1 MNIQYNERKMTISD
15 TLKNYAAKKCAKL
28 ERYFGDEPSVQVTF
42 SNERGMETAEITL
55 QCRGMYF
62 RAEERTTDM
71 YASVDGAVAS
81 IDRQIQ
87 KNKTRIS
94 KRIRQDAF
102 AKAVGTMTDYHD
114 EETYEIV
121 REKML
126 DVKPMTTED
135 AILQMNLLGH
145 TFFFFINSE
154 RGDRHCVVYKR
165 NDGGYGMLVSQ
176 Q

>member
-1 MNIQYNERKMTISD
+1 MNIQYNERKMEISD
-15 TLKNYAAKKCAKL
+15 ILKEYAAKKCAKL
-28 ERYFGDEPSVQVTF
+28 GKYFGDEPSVQVTF
-42 SNERGMETAEITL
+42 SNERGMEAVEIML

-62 RAEERTTDM
+62 RAQERTTDM

-94 KRIRQDAF
+94 RRIRQDSF
-102 AKAVGTMTDYHD
+102 SKAIPIMTDYHD
-114 EETYEIV
+114 EEFEVV
-121 REKML
+121 REKTL

-145 TFFFFINSE
+145 SFFFFINSE
-154 RGDRHCVVYKR
+154 RNGQHCVVYKR
-165 NDGGYGMLVSQ
+165 NDGRYGMLVSQ

>member
-28 ERYFGDEPSVQVTF
+28 EKYFGDEPTVQVTF
-42 SNERGMETAEITL
+42 SNERGMETAEITF

-94 KRIRQDAF
+94 KRIRQDTFSSAMPI
-102 AKAVGTMTDYHD
+102 MTDYHD
-114 EETYEIV
+114 EEFEVV
-121 REKML
+121 REKTL
-126 DVKPMTTED
+126 DVKPMTIED

-145 TFFFFINSE
+145 SFFFFINSE
-154 RGDRHCVVYKR
+154 RSGRHCVVYKR

-176 Q
+176 L

>member
-1 MNIQYNERKMTISD
+1 MNIQYNERKMMISD
-15 TLKNYAAKKCAKL
+15 TLKAYAAKKCAKL
-28 ERYFGDEPSVQVTF
+28 EKYFGDEPSVQITF
-42 SNERGMETAEITL
+42 SNERGLQTAEITL
-55 QCRGMYF
+55 QFRGMYF
-62 RAEERTTDM
+62 RAQERTNDM

-102 AKAVGTMTDYHD
+102 SKAMPIMTDYHD
-114 EETYEIV
+114 EEFEIV
-121 REKML
+121 REKTL

-145 TFFFFINSE
+145 SFFFFINSE
-154 RGDRHCVVYKR
+154 RGGQHCVVYKR

>member
-1 MNIQYNERKMTISD
+1 
-15 TLKNYAAKKCAKL
+15 
-28 ERYFGDEPSVQVTF
+28 
-42 SNERGMETAEITL
+42 
-55 QCRGMYF
+55 
-62 RAEERTTDM
+62 
-71 YASVDGAVAS
+71 
-81 IDRQIQ
+81 
-87 KNKTRIS
+87 
-94 KRIRQDAF
+94 
-102 AKAVGTMTDYHD
+102 MTDYHD
-114 EETYEIV
+114 EEAYEIV